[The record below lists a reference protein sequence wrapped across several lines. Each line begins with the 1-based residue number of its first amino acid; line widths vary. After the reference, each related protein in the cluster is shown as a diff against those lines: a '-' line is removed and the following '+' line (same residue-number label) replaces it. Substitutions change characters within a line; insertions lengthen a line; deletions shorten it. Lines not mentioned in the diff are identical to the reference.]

1 MRRSPTSM
9 PPALARAAI
18 QFNRRRIRRTE
29 RRLGARLWAEAGS
42 LARQFGVSRTAHAL
56 GLNYTRLKEQAGAD
70 PTFEALPKAPSSPRF
85 VEVLPP
91 GGLGPVECILEWER
105 ADGVHARLRL
115 PGGSWDEWTALAQ
128 RLLEVGPCSK

>member
-1 MRRSPTSM
+1 MGWEPELNT
-9 PPALARAAI
+9 P
-18 QFNRRRIRRTE
+18 IRRTE
-29 RRLGARLWAEAGS
+29 RRLGVGLWEEAAT

-56 GLNYTRLKEQAGAD
+56 GLSYARLKEQAQAER
-70 PTFEALPKAPSSPRF
+70 TSEALPAVGSGPRF

-91 GGLGPVECILEWER
+91 SGFAPVECVLEWQR